1 MENTRFAMLRNS
13 LRLSDPHDELKAKRD
28 AEPDKFCLQKRT
40 APFQKM
46 GHVNPRN
53 FETLKP

>member
-1 MENTRFAMLRNS
+1 MEDTGFAMLRNS

-28 AEPDKFCLQKRT
+28 AEPDKFCLQKTNGPISENGARQP
-40 APFQKM
+40 A
-46 GHVNPRN
+46 N